1 MNQTPAAAAESVSKS
16 VVDGLLAKGTRRQ
29 LTPLST
35 DPEIRFPY
43 LHLEAWGEGK
53 SGKTDLGL
61 RARTHEIRAPGKP
74 SASGFGT
81 EPGEVLIPSKPLVI
95 AYANFDRD
103 PATVVVNLPAD
114 VEIIEEPLYL
124 DENDEPYAYVGPV
137 EVDRILKRLDEFFN
151 EVDGVVDL
159 VVLDG
164 ATIIWEDVRTV
175 KLGDPAGTDPDGNP
189 HHLPRQYGPA
199 NAEMRSRVMQRFYG
213 LRAHT
218 YVTHEASEKW
228 ASASGPV
235 LDASGNAVLR
245 MDGWNKTKH
254 YIDVGGQM
262 KIAQVAGQAAGSVK
276 AERQFICDLSVNA
289 AMIGQRVANPSFSGL
304 YQRTYPKVP
313 LLKRED
319 REEFDRLQKEHEGK
333 LTWT

>member
-1 MNQTPAAAAESVSKS
+1 MTQTETKTQPETVSSS
-16 VVDGLLAKGTRRQ
+16 VVQNLLANGRRK
-29 LTPLST
+29 LTPQT
-35 DPEIRFPY
+35 QDPEIRFPY

-53 SGKTDLGL
+53 AGKTDLGL
-61 RARTHEIRAPGKP
+61 RARTHAIHAPGKP

-81 EPGEVLIPSKPLVI
+81 DPGELLIPSKPLSI

-103 PATVVVNLPAD
+103 PATVVVNLPDD
-114 VEIIEEPLYL
+114 VEIVEEPLYL
-124 DENDEPYAYVGPV
+124 DANGEPFIYVGPLEV
-137 EVDRILKRLDEFFN
+137 EQILKKLEAFFD
-151 EVDGVVDL
+151 EVDGVADL

-164 ATIIWEDVRTV
+164 ATIVWEDVRTV
-175 KLGDPAGTDPDGNP
+175 KLGPPAGTTPEGEA

-218 YVTHEASEKW
+218 YITHEASEKW
-228 ASASGPV
+228 ASASGPQ
-235 LDASGNAVLR
+235 LDAQGNAVLR

-262 KIAQVAGQAAGSVK
+262 KLAKVAGDAAGQTK
-276 AERQFICDLSVNA
+276 AERRFICDLSVNA
-289 AMIGQRVANPSFSGL
+289 AMIGRTISNPSFAGL
-304 YQRTYPKVP
+304 YQATYPRVP

-319 REEFDRLQKEHEGK
+319 RERFDELQKKHDGK
-333 LTWT
+333 LVWS